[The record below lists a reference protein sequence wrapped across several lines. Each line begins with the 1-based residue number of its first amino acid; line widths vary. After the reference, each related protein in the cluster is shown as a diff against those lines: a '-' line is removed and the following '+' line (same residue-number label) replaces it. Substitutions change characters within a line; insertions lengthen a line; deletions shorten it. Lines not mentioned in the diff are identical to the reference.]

1 MPTFKILTVL
11 TLCDAFLCTLL
22 TSNNMISLTVWCN
35 KHLERLQ
42 IAFARWAYAI
52 LLSLKNLLV
61 LILTTNCIQNRVI
74 TYTNI

>member
-1 MPTFKILTVL
+1 
-11 TLCDAFLCTLL
+11 
-22 TSNNMISLTVWCN
+22 MISLTIWCN

-61 LILTTNCIQNRVI
+61 LIIQQTALKIVLLPILISRNQNEIFLSIPCRTTKSKDSSQ
-74 TYTNI
+74 

>member
-1 MPTFKILTVL
+1 
-11 TLCDAFLCTLL
+11 
-22 TSNNMISLTVWCN
+22 MISLTIWCN

-42 IAFARWAYAI
+42 IAFDPWAYAI

-61 LILTTNCIQNRVI
+61 LINNKLHSNYYVI